1 MDTEHDSNH
10 HAVTADPPAERTARD
25 MDVDHAN
32 SRIER
37 TQQPRPEQPGA
48 EQLASCGSTL
58 GIGQARPRTLGCR
71 GGRDASAGRSHC
83 EPEGSHAGARRAL
96 GSSRAGRKLLLRL
109 RARDR
114 AGPTHGRA
122 GACTQRGRLARGPA
136 YRGLCPGRAD
146 ASAPTR
152 AHGPGAGSL
161 GAAARPPTDAQP
173 GRAHRVDRRARQRD
187 GARPVRTTDFWHADR
202 PTTTNR
208 HDAGAEDSARAPACR
223 PACSNHIGPAR
234 AGRACIDS
242 EVPR

>member
-1 MDTEHDSNH
+1 MDTEHDSTH

-25 MDVDHAN
+25 MDVDHT
-32 SRIER
+32 SPGSER
-37 TQQPRPEQPGA
+37 ADRLGPER
-48 EQLASCGSTL
+48 LASCESPVADQSAKPST
-58 GIGQARPRTLGCR
+58 PRCR
-71 GGRDASAGRSHC
+71 GGQRLTGGRSR
-83 EPEGSHAGARRAL
+83 AGARRAL
-96 GSSRAGRKLLLRL
+96 GSPRSGWELLLRL
-109 RARDR
+109 RARDH

-122 GACTQRGRLARGPA
+122 GACAGRGRLARRETD
-136 YRGLCPGRAD
+136 RGLSPSRAD

-152 AHGPGAGSL
+152 TDGPGAGSL

-187 GARPVRTTDFWHADR
+187 GARPVRPADFWHAADR

-223 PACSNHIGPAR
+223 PACSNHLGPAR

-242 EVPR
+242 EIPR